1 MFQWRHFLRATRGAT
16 FQYKVLIVVILIMEQ
31 NSIDIIVTNENLINA
46 VQNEPSVWDTELN

>member
-1 MFQWRHFLRATRGAT
+1 MFQWRHFLRGTRGAT

-31 NSIDIIVTNENLINA
+31 NSIDIIVTNENSINA